1 MLGQMQLDND
11 ARGLANSFVVR
22 TMTHAA
28 DLDAF
33 DTL

>member
-1 MLGQMQLDND
+1 MLGQMQLDDD
-11 ARGLANSFVVR
+11 ARGLANTFVMR

-33 DTL
+33 ETI